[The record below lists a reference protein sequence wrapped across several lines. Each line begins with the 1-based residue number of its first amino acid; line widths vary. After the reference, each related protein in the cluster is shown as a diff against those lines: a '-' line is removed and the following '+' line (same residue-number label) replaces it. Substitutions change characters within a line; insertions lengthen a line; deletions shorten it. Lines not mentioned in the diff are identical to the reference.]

1 MGLQISSIKMSD
13 VTMDEQIR
21 FVSGVASR
29 MEMSELFERFV
40 SNAENGKTL
49 PCCHRV
55 QLDSKMYV
63 KYVS

>member
-1 MGLQISSIKMSD
+1 
-13 VTMDEQIR
+13 MDEQIR

-49 PCCHRV
+49 PQGSVRF
-55 QLDSKMYV
+55 
-63 KYVS
+63 